1 MIKNLVLFLASS
13 LLVMTFGEWLF
24 PKFMDK
30 LPLRLYGLVD
40 KKLRILAQSSKKT
53 QFPKEYIAITGDSY
67 AVGAGDWSTEIHR
80 SSFFGSPAYSPAHLI
95 HERTGIDVVSFG
107 RAGAA
112 SFDGIWSEPVSQFLY
127 INTVRDYR
135 LSPPKNFLIFF
146 YEGNDVYGDIHF
158 LRQNLRAIVSNTEDK
173 QHGQIELKKI
183 QDFLTTEFEKQL
195 NKNLNNSLWKNI
207 IFTRFLFRGVS
218 NLMKEW
224 FSPNKSLKER
234 NSPYK
239 VVPKGKVNI
248 TLLDGKAVRLN
259 EALINGKKIGL
270 PINLQAPPQLGR
282 TQFQKKERITDELIE
297 LSIYVFEKSIARL
310 ASFFP
315 QSKIN
320 IIYIPSP
327 VSSYEIVSSHIHFR
341 GYMQDADVTETAVAK
356 VKHIKLCKTIKQFAE
371 FNQFSFV
378 NTTKSLRQ
386 ATLSDFIHGPVDW
399 DHFNKR
405 GYQVLSDNIAEIF
418 LKTNEAN
425 RLDDCE
431 Y

>member
-1 MIKNLVLFLASS
+1 MIKNLS
-13 LLVMTFGEWLF
+13 LLLATLFFVLAFGEWLF

-67 AVGAGDWSTEIHR
+67 AVGAGDWSTEIQR
-80 SSFFGSPAYSPAHLI
+80 SIFFGSPAFSAAHLI
-95 HERTGIDVVSFG
+95 HEITGIDVVSFG

-127 INTVRDYR
+127 INSVRGYR

-158 LRQNLRAIVSNTEDK
+158 LRQNLKATGDK
-173 QHGQIELKKI
+173 QPEQIGLKKI
-183 QDFLTTEFEKQL
+183 QYFLNIEFEKQL
-195 NKNLNNSLWKNI
+195 NKNLNNSLWKNM
-207 IFTRFLFRGVS
+207 IFTRFLFRGAS

-224 FSPNKSLKER
+224 FPPNKRLKEGDF
-234 NSPYK
+234 PYK

-259 EALINGKKIGL
+259 EALINGEKIGL
-270 PINLQAPPQLGR
+270 PINLQAPPQFGL
-282 TQFQKKERITDELIE
+282 TKFQKKLGLTDQLIK
-297 LSIYVFEKSIARL
+297 LSMYVFNDSITRL

-315 QSKIN
+315 QAKIN
-320 IIYIPSP
+320 IIYVPSP
-327 VSSYEIVSSHIHFR
+327 ISSYKIVSSHIHSR
-341 GYMQDADVTETAVAK
+341 GYMQDVDVTETKVVE

>member
-1 MIKNLVLFLASS
+1 
-13 LLVMTFGEWLF
+13 
-24 PKFMDK
+24 MDK

-40 KKLRILAQSSKKT
+40 KKLRILAQSSKNT

-67 AVGAGDWSTEIHR
+67 AVGAGDWLTEMKR

-107 RAGAA
+107 RAGAG
-112 SFDGIWSEPVSQFLY
+112 SFDGIWSEPVTQFLY
-127 INTVRDYR
+127 INSVRDYK
-135 LSPPKNFLIFF
+135 LSPPKDILIFF
-146 YEGNDVYGDIHF
+146 YEGNDIYDNIHF
-158 LRQNLRAIVSNTEDK
+158 LRDNLAATGEK
-173 QHGQIELKKI
+173 QPQQIEIKKI
-183 QDFLTTEFEKQL
+183 QDFLNAEFEK
-195 NKNLNNSLWKNI
+195 KIDGSFSNSLWKNM
-207 IFTRFLFRGVS
+207 IFTRSILQGTS
-218 NLMKEW
+218 NLVKEW
-224 FSPNKSLKER
+224 FSPNKNLIKR

-239 VVPKGKVNI
+239 VVPKRKVNI
-248 TLLDGKAVRLN
+248 PLLDGKAVRLN

-270 PINLQAPPQLGR
+270 PINLQAPPQIGL
-282 TQFQKKERITDELIE
+282 TEFQKKEGVRDKLIE

-341 GYMQDADVTETAVAK
+341 GYMQDTDVTETAVAK
-356 VKHIKLCKTIKQFAE
+356 VKHIKLCKTIKRFAE

>member
-1 MIKNLVLFLASS
+1 M
-13 LLVMTFGEWLF
+13 
-24 PKFMDK
+24 
-30 LPLRLYGLVD
+30 
-40 KKLRILAQSSKKT
+40 
-53 QFPKEYIAITGDSY
+53 
-67 AVGAGDWSTEIHR
+67 
-80 SSFFGSPAYSPAHLI
+80 
-95 HERTGIDVVSFG
+95 
-107 RAGAA
+107 
-112 SFDGIWSEPVSQFLY
+112 
-127 INTVRDYR
+127 
-135 LSPPKNFLIFF
+135 
-146 YEGNDVYGDIHF
+146 
-158 LRQNLRAIVSNTEDK
+158 
-173 QHGQIELKKI
+173 
-183 QDFLTTEFEKQL
+183 
-195 NKNLNNSLWKNI
+195 
-207 IFTRFLFRGVS
+207 IFTRFLFQGTS

-224 FSPNKSLKER
+224 FSLNKNLKES
-234 NSPYK
+234 NSFK
-239 VVPKGKVNI
+239 IVPEGKVGI

-259 EALINGKKIGL
+259 EALMNGKKIGL
-270 PINLQAPPQLGR
+270 PINLQAPPQLGL
-282 TQFQKKERITDELIE
+282 TEFQKKLGITDKLIE
-297 LSIYVFEKSIARL
+297 LSMYVFAKSIARL

-327 VSSYEIVSSHIHFR
+327 ISSYKIVSSHIHSR
-341 GYMQDADVTETAVAK
+341 GYMQDVDVTETKVVE
-356 VKHIKLCKTIKQFAE
+356 VKHIKLCKTIKRFAE

>member
-1 MIKNLVLFLASS
+1 MIKNLSLFIATLFFVLA
-13 LLVMTFGEWLF
+13 FGEWLF

-67 AVGAGDWSTEIHR
+67 AVGAGDWSTEIQR
-80 SSFFGSPAYSPAHLI
+80 SSFFGPPAYSAAHLI

-127 INTVRDYR
+127 INSVRDYR

-146 YEGNDVYGDIHF
+146 YEGNDVYGDIRF
-158 LRQNLRAIVSNTEDK
+158 LRENIKAIGDK
-173 QHGQIELKKI
+173 QPEQIELKKI
-183 QDFLTTEFEKQL
+183 QYFLNTEFEKQL
-195 NKNLNNSLWKNI
+195 NKNLNNSLWKNM

-234 NSPYK
+234 DLPYK

-259 EALINGKKIGL
+259 EALINGEKIGL

-282 TQFQKKERITDELIE
+282 TQFQKKEGITDELIE

-327 VSSYEIVSSHIHFR
+327 VSSYKIVSSHIHSR
-341 GYMQDADVTETAVAK
+341 GYMQDADVTETKVVE
-356 VKHIKLCKTIKQFAE
+356 VKHIKLCKTIKRFAE

-399 DHFNKR
+399 DHFNKH
-405 GYQVLSDNIAEIF
+405 GYQVLSDELIGLFI
-418 LKTNEAN
+418 NEDQSTRTDNCAHW
-425 RLDDCE
+425 
-431 Y
+431 

>member
-1 MIKNLVLFLASS
+1 MIKNLS
-13 LLVMTFGEWLF
+13 LLLATLFFVLAFGEWLF

-80 SSFFGSPAYSPAHLI
+80 SSFFGPPTYSAAHLI

-127 INTVRDYR
+127 INSVRDYR

-146 YEGNDVYGDIHF
+146 YEGNDVYGDILF
-158 LRQNLRAIVSNTEDK
+158 LYQNLKVTGNK
-173 QHGQIELKKI
+173 QPEQIELKKI
-183 QDFLTTEFEKQL
+183 QYFLNTEFEKQL
-195 NKNLNNSLWKNI
+195 NKNLNNSLWKNM

-234 NSPYK
+234 DLPYK

-282 TQFQKKERITDELIE
+282 TQFQKKEGITDELIE
-297 LSIYVFEKSIARL
+297 LSIYVFEESIARL

-327 VSSYEIVSSHIHFR
+327 VSSYSMVSSHIHYR
-341 GYMQDADVTETAVAK
+341 GYMQDLDVGETAVAEE
-356 VKHIKLCKTIKQFAE
+356 KHTKLCKTIKKFAE
-371 FNQFSFV
+371 LNNFSFV
-378 NTTKSLRQ
+378 NTTKKLRQ
-386 ATLSDFIHGPVDW
+386 AALSDFIHGPLDW
-399 DHFNKR
+399 DHFNQR
-405 GYQVLSDNIAEIF
+405 GYKVLSDDLAKLF
-418 LKTNEAN
+418 LVKKEGIRMDN
-425 RLDDCE
+425 CV